1 MSANVSRDMQ
11 QNVFPIAQ
19 VGLIYDNEC
28 VRVDVLYTR
37 DETFS
42 NVIGSSN
49 SITFRISLSTLGGT
63 APLAPT
69 NSRGSR

>member
-1 MSANVSRDMQ
+1 MQ

-37 DETFS
+37 DETYG
-42 NVIGSSN
+42 NVIGNSN

-69 NSRGSR
+69 SSRGAR